1 MTEIDYSQ
9 NDFIDINNKLF
20 RQARDNL
27 TKNAIPMKKLDDE
40 DLKKETTNL
49 QIYGSE
55 LINNLKQINYTFDQ
69 LKTYVLVPSKITKEK
84 IDEVIERG
92 ARAKVGDIKEKTEPA
107 EAKIDSGDVRLSDAE
122 FDKKYNV
129 DTSINREAG
138 YIYTLPE
145 INEFIRKLVIEGDK
159 MVEASDK
166 LIEDTPEYLQVKE
179 YLDYLNDEYKELQR
193 IKQKLERGI
202 PAEGAEETKEEG
214 AGRYYGGVGKKGM
227 RKGVRTPPVKIPSGK
242 KRGRPRKLALEE
254 DAPEEEAPEE
264 DAPEEEAPEAD
275 EPLGSL
281 PTEEAEEADV
291 FETIEDDDVKAVA
304 VKNADVSR
312 KLDKALRKVANT
324 GQKSPV
330 PSYITKIYELM
341 TNLVQF
347 IGRTTLLYLTKI
359 KKNLNYLDEEQVKII
374 FSTIQ
379 KFKDN
384 LAILET
390 FKNKGGAIIKE
401 TLYNQVEKETLGL
414 YNEINNSIRNYNKLT
429 DYTTFAGAGRMH
441 SRMVGGYYINNSPNQ
456 FVMKSTTKRFL

>member
-1 MTEIDYSQ
+1 M
-9 NDFIDINNKLF
+9 
-20 RQARDNL
+20 A
-27 TKNAIPMKKLDDE
+27 KNGNEQDRIKII
-40 DLKKETTNL
+40 LKKKPPIRPE
-49 QIYGSE
+49 
-55 LINNLKQINYTFDQ
+55 
-69 LKTYVLVPSKITKEK
+69 EK
-84 IDEVIERG
+84 IYLTGYLGYLENQYRIL
-92 ARAKVGDIKEKTEPA
+92 GDRRYKKFKEGTTIGIGVEESKE
-107 EAKIDSGDVRLSDAE
+107 E
-122 FDKKYNV
+122 
-129 DTSINREAG
+129 
-138 YIYTLPE
+138 LPV
-145 INEFIRKLVIEGDK
+145 LG
-159 MVEASDK
+159 
-166 LIEDTPEYLQVKE
+166 
-179 YLDYLNDEYKELQR
+179 
-193 IKQKLERGI
+193 
-202 PAEGAEETKEEG
+202 ETKEPEEPEEPEEYQNITFPLKGIDVSVIDNALKSTTPTPIKRYIQILETLGFSGALLSLQTKKDIQNVINQYKLPRTKG
-214 AGRYYGGVGKKGM
+214 AGRYYGGVGRPKGSLN
-227 RKGVRTPPVKIPSGK
+227 KNPKTPPVKTPSGK

-254 DAPEEEAPEE
+254 EAPEEE
-264 DAPEEEAPEAD
+264 APEEEAPEAD

-281 PTEEAEEADV
+281 PVEEAEEADV

-304 VKNADVSR
+304 IKNADVSR

-384 LAILET
+384 LTILET